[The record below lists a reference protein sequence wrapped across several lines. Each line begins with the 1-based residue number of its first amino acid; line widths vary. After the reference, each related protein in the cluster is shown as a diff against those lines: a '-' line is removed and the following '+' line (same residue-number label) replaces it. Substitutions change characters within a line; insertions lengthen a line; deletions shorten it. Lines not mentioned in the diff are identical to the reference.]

1 LPVRTSAENSPQ
13 AAATA
18 FARALGQRCDRHFGA
33 RILGIYLIGSL
44 AHGGFGPRYSDI
56 DLALIVR
63 DQLGGDELDLVRRE
77 AAAESSRHAPM
88 LSLFWADREFRIGR
102 FPPLDRLDL
111 IDHAVT
117 LIERERVRPPRP
129 TREGIRS
136 YLRGEPLRNWSDE
149 VLRLAALKTLAAE
162 DHKRYLRALLYPA
175 RILYSWQT
183 GAIASNDDAVAFL
196 ESANV
201 GLDIDLIKRALH
213 CRNRGSDPD
222 ALFSERCKLP
232 AQRHAV
238 LTHVDAAD

>member
-1 LPVRTSAENSPQ
+1 LSVRTSAENSPQ
-13 AAATA
+13 AAAAA
-18 FARALGQRCDRHFGA
+18 FAGALAQRCDRHLSA
-33 RILGIYLIGSL
+33 RIFGIYLIGSL

-63 DQLGGDELDLVRRE
+63 DQVTGGELDLVRRE
-77 AAAESSRHAPM
+77 AAAESSTYASM
-88 LSLFWADREFRIGR
+88 LSLFWADRDFRIGR

-129 TREGIRS
+129 TREEIRS
-136 YLRGEPLRNWSDE
+136 YLRGEPLRNWSNE
-149 VLRLAALKTLAAE
+149 VLRLAALETLPAG

-175 RILYSWQT
+175 RFLYSWQT

-201 GLDIDLIKRALH
+201 SLDIDLIKRALH
-213 CRNRGSDPD
+213 CRNQGSDPD
-222 ALFSERCKLP
+222 ALFAERCKLP

-238 LTHVDAAD
+238 LTYVDAAH